1 MPEEDKSFLRLVYRR
16 IGASSLGVPKK
27 PSIRRSEE
35 GKFFHTEP
43 AQEATDPDKLDHLN
57 LILGGNE
64 VRS

>member
-27 PSIRRSEE
+27 LLIRRNEE
-35 GKFFHTEP
+35 EKFFHTEP
-43 AQEATDPDKLDHLN
+43 AQEATDPDELDHLN
-57 LILGGNE
+57 FILRANE